1 MVERLLPFVTT
12 YNPAT
17 KKLKQIKMENWS
29 LIENQ
34 PPLKTLFKKP
44 HIMSYKREKSLQKT
58 CSLEQN
64 YNLKALI
71 MWCNHKNHTGS
82 PCRLS
87 LFFTLSV
94 GPTYPSRISWHSYSS
109 SSKPL
114 LYISRQLFP
123 TNFWLSDGIPSQRH
137 LSQSR
142 RGTCRGKGSPIS
154 PKPSQMVVQIR
165 R

>member
-71 MWCNHKNHTGS
+71 M
-82 PCRLS
+82 
-87 LFFTLSV
+87 
-94 GPTYPSRISWHSYSS
+94 
-109 SSKPL
+109 
-114 LYISRQLFP
+114 
-123 TNFWLSDGIPSQRH
+123 
-137 LSQSR
+137 
-142 RGTCRGKGSPIS
+142 
-154 PKPSQMVVQIR
+154 
-165 R
+165 